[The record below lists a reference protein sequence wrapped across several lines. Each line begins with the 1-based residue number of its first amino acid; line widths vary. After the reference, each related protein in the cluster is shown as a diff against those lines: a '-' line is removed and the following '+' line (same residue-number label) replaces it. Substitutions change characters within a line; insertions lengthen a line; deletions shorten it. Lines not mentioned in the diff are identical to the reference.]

1 MGPPLQHQ
9 ERIRPLLKR
18 HAVLGRLRDDVLEL
32 LLHKGQLKRYA
43 KGEAVYR
50 RGDPGDSLTVL
61 VGGGIKLTIIS
72 MQAKEMIL
80 HFVGVGEIFG
90 EISALDGKARMLNAV
105 ALEASEGFTIHAR
118 DLLPALAAHPEC
130 LVEIIRSLCERVR
143 VGTSVF
149 ENRTLAMRAR
159 VARGLLRLARHLGR
173 RRKDGIH
180 LQLAASQEEL
190 GNYLGL
196 SRANVNR
203 QLRQLRQAGA
213 VRIDGARIV
222 ITDEPVLARLAE
234 AAVSKV

>member
-1 MGPPLQHQ
+1 MCPPLQHQ
-9 ERIRPLLKR
+9 ERIRPVLKR
-18 HAVLGRLRDDVLEL
+18 HAVLGRLRDDILEV
-32 LLHKGQLKRYA
+32 LLHKGKLKKYA

-50 RGDPGDSLTVL
+50 RGDPGDSLTIL
-61 VGGGIKLTIIS
+61 LSGGIKLTIIS
-72 MQAKEMIL
+72 MQAKEVIL
-80 HFVGVGEIFG
+80 HFVGVGETFG
-90 EISALDGKARMLNAV
+90 EISALDGKVRMLNAV
-105 ALEASEGFTIHAR
+105 ALEASEGFTIQAR

-130 LVEIIRSLCERVR
+130 LVEIVRLLCERVR
-143 VGTSVF
+143 VGTSLF
-149 ENRTLAMRAR
+149 QDRTLAMRAR

-234 AAVSKV
+234 AASAAT